1 MLLTSR
7 ILKTSGRIAAA
18 VLVAGSFAW
27 TTPAV
32 AGDDVKI
39 WQKKIVKR
47 IATKQVYPRSA
58 INREIE
64 GSAKVRVSVDRSGAV
79 TAYEMVEATG
89 HKVLDNEVPKLMKR
103 IDPLPAPP
111 EAVPDERLT
120 FVLPL
125 AWILQ

>member
-1 MLLTSR
+1 MSLASR
-7 ILKTSGRIAAA
+7 ILKISGRIAAA
-18 VLVAGSFAW
+18 ALVAGSAAW
-27 TTPAV
+27 ATPAL
-32 AGDDVKI
+32 ADDDVETWRNKV
-39 WQKKIVKR
+39 VKR

-64 GSAKVRVSVDRSGAV
+64 GSAKVRVSVNRSGAV

-89 HKVLDNEVPKLMKR
+89 HKVLDNEVPRLMKR

-111 EAVPDERLT
+111 DAVPDERLT